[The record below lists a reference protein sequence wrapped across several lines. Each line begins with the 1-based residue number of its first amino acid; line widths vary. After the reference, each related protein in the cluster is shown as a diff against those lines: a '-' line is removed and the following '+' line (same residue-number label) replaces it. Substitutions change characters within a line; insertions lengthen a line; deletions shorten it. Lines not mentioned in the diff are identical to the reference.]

1 LQARSPPE
9 HRLRTFKHAVRN
21 TDFAISAEIF
31 LHPETVADDLRA
43 QADTLR
49 NYVDAVLLTD
59 NQYGQLHLSPVV
71 AAGILLE
78 HGVDPIV
85 QLASRCRNRI
95 ALIGDLLGA
104 GTIGVESLL
113 LVANERVPKGLD
125 PKPKPVMD
133 VSAIELIQTANT
145 IKFDE
150 YLTLTPDFFVGGVVT
165 PVVPEAGWKAEKM
178 REKID
183 AGAQF
188 LQTRIC
194 MNIELMRRYCE
205 FLVAERITQRTSL
218 IGSVAVL
225 RSVEDAHWLR
235 DNRPNVKLTEEIV
248 QRLENADDAEAEGI
262 RICAETIRAMSEVP
276 GIDGVNI
283 VAVGNL
289 EAIPQAIEQSG
300 VNS

>member
-1 LQARSPPE
+1 MQALSPPE
-9 HRLRTFKHAVRN
+9 DRLRTFKHAVRN
-21 TDFAISAEIF
+21 KDFAISAEIF
-31 LHPETVADDLRA
+31 LHPETVADDLRT

-49 NYVDAVLLTD
+49 DYVDAILLTD

-78 HGVDPIV
+78 HGVDAIV

-104 GTIGVESLL
+104 GTIGVTSLL

-150 YLTLTPDFFVGGVVT
+150 FLTVNPDFFVGGVVT
-165 PVVPEAGWKAEKM
+165 PVVPETGWKAEKM

-194 MNIELMRRYCE
+194 MNVELLRRYCE
-205 FLVAERITQRTSL
+205 FLVAEKIVQRTSL

-235 DNRPNVKLTEEIV
+235 DNRPNVKLTEEII

-262 RICAETIRAMSEVP
+262 RICAETIRAMSEIP
-276 GIDGVNI
+276 GIYGVNI
-283 VAVGNL
+283 VAIGNL

-300 VNS
+300 VNA